1 MIAFYRAIWRFTW
14 QRQLILVALSLAVAG
29 LAAAPLKLQEQII
42 NHLVALG
49 EPSFL
54 LWLCIGYL
62 GVVALSGGLKFVL
75 NLLTAGAGERVV
87 RLIRGRLYTRA
98 VNAGDAAAVSR
109 GTLVTMTTA
118 EAEGVGAFAGAAVAT
133 PVLQIGTLLSVIGF
147 IAASEPALGL
157 IALAVIVPQIVIVVT
172 IQARVNRAARER
184 TLRLRD
190 AADRLS
196 ASDLARIEKAITR
209 DFDDVL
215 ALRLRI
221 FRLKLST
228 KYLQNLISAAGTAGV
243 LLLGGWL
250 VLAGRTDTGTVVA
263 SLSGLA
269 RLEGPWRELVAFYRQ
284 ASIMRVSYEMLIN
297 AFTRAP
303 TVRQP
308 GARPR

>member
-1 MIAFYRAIWRFTW
+1 MIAFYRAIWRVTW
-14 QRQLILVALSLAVAG
+14 QRQLILIALSLVVAG

-42 NHLVALG
+42 NHLIARG
-49 EPSFL
+49 EPEVL
-54 LWLCIGYL
+54 VWLCGGYL
-62 GVVALSGGLKFVL
+62 GVVALSGGLKFAL
-75 NLLTAGAGERVV
+75 NFLTAGAGERVV

-98 VNAGDAAAVSR
+98 VHEGDAAAVSR
-109 GTLVTMTTA
+109 GTLVTMTSA

-133 PVLQIGTLLSVIGF
+133 PVLQVGTLLSVIGF

-157 IALAVIVPQIVIVVT
+157 IALAVIVPQVVIVVA

-196 ASDLARIEKAITR
+196 ASDLARIEKEITR

-250 VLAGRTDTGTVVA
+250 VLEGRTDTGTVVA

-284 ASIMRVSYEMLIN
+284 ASVMRVNYEMLIN
-297 AFTRAP
+297 AFTGAP
-303 TVRQP
+303 AVHQAQAHR
-308 GARPR
+308 R

>member
-14 QRQLILVALSLAVAG
+14 RRQLTLIALSLAVAG

-42 NHLVALG
+42 NHLIALG
-49 EPSFL
+49 EPAVL
-54 LWLCIGYL
+54 VWLCLGYL
-62 GVVALSGGLKFVL
+62 GVVAVSGGLKFVL
-75 NLLTAGAGERVV
+75 NFLTAGAGERVV

-98 VNAGDAAAVSR
+98 VEEGDAAAVSR
-109 GTLVTMTTA
+109 GTLVTMTSA
-118 EAEGVGAFAGAAVAT
+118 EAEGVGAFAGAAIAT

-147 IAASEPALGL
+147 IAASEPRLGL
-157 IALAVIVPQIVIVVT
+157 IALAVIVPQVVIVVA

-196 ASDLARIEKAITR
+196 ARDLAQVEAEVTR

-228 KYLQNLISAAGTAGV
+228 KYLQSLISAAGTAGV

-250 VLAGRTDTGTVVA
+250 VLQGRTDTGTVVA
-263 SLSGLA
+263 SLSGLT

-284 ASIMRVSYEMLIN
+284 ASVMRVSYEMLVN
-297 AFTRAP
+297 AFVRAP
-303 TVRQP
+303 AVAHPQ
-308 GARPR
+308 ARPR